1 MKYIE
6 ELESGDSFIDED
18 GKFYLLTCDHKNNG
32 NRLCFS
38 LSTGLPQ
45 WFEASKIV
53 NQNPIYSLD
62 PNNNII
68 AIKETKKNDSNNNI
82 S

>member
-6 ELESGDSFIDED
+6 EMEAGDCFVSDN
-18 GKFYLLTCDHKNNG
+18 KFYLLTCDHKNNG
-32 NRLCFS
+32 NRLCFC

-45 WFEASKIV
+45 WFEPSTIV
-53 NQNPIYSLD
+53 SENPIYSLD
-62 PNNNII
+62 SDNNVVQ
-68 AIKETKKNDSNNNI
+68 IKESKKHDSTNNI